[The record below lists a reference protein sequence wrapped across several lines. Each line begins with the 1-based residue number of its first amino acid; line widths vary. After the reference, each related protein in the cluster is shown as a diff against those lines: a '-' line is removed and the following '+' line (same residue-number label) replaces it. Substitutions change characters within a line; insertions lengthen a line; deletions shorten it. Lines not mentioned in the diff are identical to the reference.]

1 MKVPKTQYARSG
13 ELAIAYQVHGE
24 GEHELLFS
32 GTTASNVETVWSLPE
47 AHRLFERLGRFA
59 RVVRFDRRDTGVSD
73 PIKAD
78 LTLEAHAA
86 DALAVM
92 EAAGLERPVL
102 LGGLDG
108 ARSLALL
115 AATHPDEVAGLIA
128 FVPSARGGAAASP
141 EIAER
146 VAHDLVDLSWPKD
159 LLEPWAPGWVDDP
172 VRRDR
177 LERYIRTS
185 ATPRQAR
192 RLVEMSLRSDITEV
206 LPLIQAP
213 TLVVWPDEIA
223 VLEEEVGREFAAL
236 IPNATF
242 RHVRGNALILYALDL
257 DEVADLI
264 EEFVT
269 GTVALPTTNRVLASV
284 LFTDLVDSTAR
295 AAQLGDRAWTEL
307 LDRHHE
313 AARTA
318 VADHGGELIKTLG
331 DGVLATFSGPAQAVR
346 CAQRVLD
353 DTQAAGLAAR
363 SGVHTGEVERSG
375 NDIAG
380 LAVHLAA
387 RIMALAGDGE
397 VLVSRTVKDLVVG
410 SELRF
415 TDRGEH
421 RLKGFEEPWTVF
433 AVD

>member
-1 MKVPKTQYARSG
+1 MRIPKTQYARSG

-47 AHRLFERLGRFA
+47 AHHLFERLGRFA

-73 PIKAD
+73 PIKDD
-78 LTLEAHAA
+78 LTLEAHVA

-115 AATHPDEVAGLIA
+115 AATHPDQAGGLIA
-128 FVPSARGGAAASP
+128 LVPSARGGAAASP

-146 VAHDLVDLSWPKD
+146 VAHDLVDLEWPAALVD
-159 LLEPWAPGWVDDP
+159 AWAPEWARDP
-172 VRRDR
+172 ARRDR

-192 RLVEMSLRSDITEV
+192 RLLEMSMRSDITEV

-213 TLVVWPDEIA
+213 TMVLWPDDVVVDEGA
-223 VLEEEVGREFAAL
+223 GREFAELVPDAV
-236 IPNATF
+236 F
-242 RHVRGNALILYALDL
+242 RRVRGDGLLLYALDI
-257 DEVADLI
+257 DHVADVI

-269 GTVALPTTNRVLASV
+269 GTVVPAATSRVLASV

-295 AAQLGDRAWTEL
+295 AAQLGDHAWTEL
-307 LDRHHE
+307 LDRHHA
-313 AARTA
+313 AARAA
-318 VADHGGELIKTLG
+318 VAEHGGEVIKTLG

-346 CAQRVLD
+346 CARRVLD
-353 DTQAAGLAAR
+353 DTQAAGLVAR
-363 SGVHTGEVERSG
+363 SGVHTGEVERSDD
-375 NDIAG
+375 DIAG

-415 TDRGEH
+415 ADRGEH
-421 RLKGFEEPWTVF
+421 ELKGFDEPWSVF
-433 AVD
+433 AVA